1 MMKKTGL
8 TLKQAVT
15 VLRMLDAIKQFDAD
29 NESVPA
35 GDHDAIEASAEPS
48 GALLSAVA
56 GQHTSN
62 PCTSLSLI
70 NGELDCNII
79 AMWRGG

>member
-1 MMKKTGL
+1 MMKKTGP
-8 TLKQAVT
+8 TLKQTVT

-29 NESVPA
+29 NESVSA
-35 GDHDAIEASAEPS
+35 GDHDAIEALAEPS
-48 GALLSAVA
+48 GALLRAVA

-62 PCTSLSLI
+62 PLSLI